1 MFLSEYGEQYNVQ
14 RVHLMLCIVVLRQ
27 MIKHKENRINY
38 EVKLQVPQLI
48 VKHHWVLVPVK
59 GIREPSGRQGKKSFN
74 IGGIQ
79 THDLWTRSTV
89 D

>member
-48 VKHHWVLVPVK
+48 VKHH
-59 GIREPSGRQGKKSFN
+59 
-74 IGGIQ
+74 
-79 THDLWTRSTV
+79 
-89 D
+89 